1 MSTKIKFWVAGIFL
15 AIIGL
20 VLARIISPTYT
31 ENSIAQLATFLSGVV
46 LAMAGLGII
55 MLGIRKK

>member
-1 MSTKIKFWVAGIFL
+1 VAGIFL

-31 ENSIAQLATFLSGVV
+31 DSSVVQLVIFLSGVV

-55 MLGIRKK
+55 MLGIRKQ